1 MKEMRVATGVGRT
14 SRLAAA
20 IIAALGAAETVV
32 HAQQTAAPQNV
43 TAQENV
49 GDEILVTGSRL
60 RTSGIDMPNPVTVVT
75 KDELSVIAPT
85 NLIEGLPELPQ
96 FYLSSTTQQPSAFFT
111 SDGAGSLNLRGLNSK
126 RTLQLLDGRRVVQST
141 IFGGP
146 DINLFPETVIS
157 SVETVTGGARA
168 AYGTDA
174 VAGAVN
180 FILDTDFE
188 GFRANVSGGENDQGQ
203 GDHYEVSF
211 GAGFAIGEKTHLL
224 VSLERSEQDPIW
236 GAQTLDYDW
245 YKARALLEN
254 TAAGAGTTPDN
265 PAFVPYDHI

>member
-1 MKEMRVATGVGRT
+1 MRGATGIGRT

-20 IIAALGAAETVV
+20 IIAALGAQAVV
-32 HAQQTAAPQNV
+32 HAQANAPTQQTVA
-43 TAQENV
+43 AQENV

-60 RTSGIDMPNPVTVVT
+60 RTNGMDMPNPVSVVT
-75 KDELSVIAPT
+75 TDEISIIAPT
-85 NLIEGLPELPQ
+85 NLIEGLAELPQ
-96 FYLSSTTQQPSAFFT
+96 FYQSSTTQNPSPFFT

-146 DINLFPETVIS
+146 DINLFPSNVIRT
-157 SVETVTGGARA
+157 VETVTGGATA

-188 GFRANVSGGENDQGQ
+188 GFRANLSGGSNDN
-203 GDHYEVSF
+203 GDGNHYEGSF
-211 GAGFAIGEKTHLL
+211 AAGFALG
-224 VSLERSEQDPIW
+224 
-236 GAQTLDYDW
+236 
-245 YKARALLEN
+245 
-254 TAAGAGTTPDN
+254 
-265 PAFVPYDHI
+265 